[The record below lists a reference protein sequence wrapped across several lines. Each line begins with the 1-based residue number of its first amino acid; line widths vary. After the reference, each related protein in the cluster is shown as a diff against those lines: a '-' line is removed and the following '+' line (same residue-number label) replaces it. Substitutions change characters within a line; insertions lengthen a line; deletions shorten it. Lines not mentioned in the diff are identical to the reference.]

1 MNGIAEVHAFQRKV
15 AANHKFR
22 FGVGAKY
29 CRIIA
34 DSEANGPTAKI
45 SDGRNFLRKSSDQ
58 VLFPVRVTSCFR
70 HGQWLIT
77 SGSGEYCLPDYK
89 GETAGKAN
97 GRPRGTGN
105 LRLTPREGSTYSAT
119 EFRTKALGSNFLVGA
134 LIGKRAGCR
143 VASSRLSSAKD

>member
-1 MNGIAEVHAFQRKV
+1 MSGIAEVHTFQRKV
-15 AANHKFR
+15 ASNHKFR
-22 FGVGAKY
+22 LGGGAKY

-34 DSEANGPTAKI
+34 NSEPNGARAKTA
-45 SDGRNFLRKSSDQ
+45 DGRNFLRKSCDQ
-58 VLFPVRVTSCFR
+58 VLFAVPATSCFR

-77 SGSGEYCLPDYK
+77 SGNGEYCLPDYK

-97 GRPRGTGN
+97 GQPRGAGN